1 MTTRFASTLAVAAIV
16 LFTGSFAAEAFQ
28 RSGTVS
34 GTHGSFN
41 TNANVSCAGGTC
53 SRSVKR
59 TGSNG
64 YTQSHQGTVSYAG
77 GTCNSQSS
85 TTRRNGQ
92 TTSHTGSFTY

>member
-1 MTTRFASTLAVAAIV
+1 MTTRFASTMAVAAIV
-16 LFTGSFAAEAFQ
+16 LFTGSFGAQAFQ
-28 RSGTVS
+28 RSGSVS
-34 GTHGSFN
+34 GTHGTASVN
-41 TNANVSCAGGTC
+41 SNASCSSGTC

-59 TGSNG
+59 TGPNG
-64 YTQSHQGTVSYAG
+64 YTQSHQGTVSCSG